1 MYFPLTRTRK
11 QKLNG
16 FDMICLLDAFFWCFI
31 LILGAHLEIGKRS
44 LDHIFSTATRCN
56 GSKYVFPDTDV
67 CSAAAFGRF
76 LCRDYDSAE
85 EEPWF

>member
-1 MYFPLTRTRK
+1 MV
-11 QKLNG
+11 
-16 FDMICLLDAFFWCFI
+16 
-31 LILGAHLEIGKRS
+31 EISKNPIPS
-44 LDHIFSTATRCN
+44 QLFQLATTRCN

-85 EEPWF
+85 EEPWL